1 LIDSWSRDS
10 EPQQVERSDETTKH
24 KTPQAISEYRP
35 RNTFGGGTA
44 RTTAPYNL
52 PTETLTLLF
61 TDIEGS
67 TRLLERLGPEAYTGL
82 LAEHHALV
90 RSALATHGGN
100 EVSTQ
105 GDSFFATFTSP
116 SAALAAVVDMQRALL
131 AHAWPNA
138 EQLRVRMGVHAG
150 EAAETPAGLVGL
162 DIHRAA
168 RLAAVAHGGQVVL
181 SEAAAVL
188 ARQSLLTG
196 ASLRSLGLH
205 RLKDLGRPEHIFQLE
220 APGLEPDFPP
230 LRSLDNPMLK
240 NNLPAQLTSFI
251 GRGPEVADLR
261 ALVESSR
268 LVTLTGL
275 GGSGKTRLALQVAAE
290 LLDGAGDGVWF
301 VDLAPVETSD
311 HVPSAVASVLKVRE
325 QPARS
330 LTETLCLELA
340 DRSLLI
346 LLDNCEHLIDACAKL
361 ADALGRAC
369 PRLHVLATSREPL
382 GIYGECV
389 HRVLPLSVPAVDAER
404 PEEVVASEGAMLF
417 YERARAHQEGFVL
430 NAPNSSAVAS
440 ICRRLDGIPLAIELA
455 AARMRT
461 MSVADIADRLHDR
474 FRLLTGGGRTAVPRQ
489 QTLQTSIDW
498 SYALLNQPERT
509 ALARLSVFAGG
520 FDLGAADAVA
530 GADEADAFRSVDLV
544 SSLVDKSLVQ
554 AEVLATR
561 RTRYRLLESV
571 REYASARL
579 ATPGARDQPTP
590 EEVQTAPAEKDG
602 RATALDA
609 MRREPLATRWRHAI
623 YFLSVAE
630 DLAPKLRQAA
640 QLEAIERLNLEIDN
654 LRAALGTL
662 QEHGPAEMLRMLVAL
677 GYYWLLRGQ
686 LSETLGWYDLS
697 PVGDESQD
705 PDARAALVMMSTLI
719 QLFGGDLEG
728 GARKLS
734 ELEKVTHRCRDR
746 CRWEA
751 WSSMLTAFT
760 KIFEPDLARALAR
773 EAVEKMLLCGG
784 PWDLGAV
791 LTMQGEVERVAGNI
805 TAAEPLYRRALELF
819 EQEGDRFWLC
829 VNILNVGECAVQ
841 SGDYEAAVPV
851 LVSMLPPLREMGN
864 EFLMAYC
871 CLAMGCAAAGLRQWQ
886 EACLVLGAGLG
897 WLERRGMS
905 LEPVEYMMVTRAR
918 STLTTAIGE
927 NALEELL
934 GAGRHARPEQAIEQ
948 CLLGLGMGREAE
960 VGGGGLQATTS
971 HEPHQ
976 GN

>member
-1 LIDSWSRDS
+1 M
-10 EPQQVERSDETTKH
+10 
-24 KTPQAISEYRP
+24 
-35 RNTFGGGTA
+35 
-44 RTTAPYNL
+44 
-52 PTETLTLLF
+52 PTETLTFLF

-67 TRLLERLGPEAYTGL
+67 TKLLERLGPEAYTRL
-82 LAEHHALV
+82 LAEHHQLV
-90 RSALATHGGN
+90 RSALDAHGGN
-100 EVSTQ
+100 EVGTQ
-105 GDSFFATFTSP
+105 GDSFFAAFSSP
-116 SAALAAVVDMQRALL
+116 SAALAAAIDMQGAFAARPWAQG
-131 AHAWPNA
+131 

-150 EAAETPAGLVGL
+150 EASETSAGPVGL
-162 DIHRAA
+162 EVHRAA
-168 RLAAVAHGGQVVL
+168 RVAAVAHGGQVVV

-188 ARQSLLTG
+188 VRESLPAG

-220 APGLEPDFPP
+220 SPGLERDFPP
-230 LRSLDNPMLK
+230 LRSLDNPVLK

-251 GRGPEVADLR
+251 GRGPEVSDLE
-261 ALVESSR
+261 ALVGSSR
-268 LVTLTGL
+268 LVTLTGP

-290 LLDGAGDGVWF
+290 LLDGSGDGVWF
-301 VDLAPVETSD
+301 VDLAPVED
-311 HVPSAVASVLKVRE
+311 PGLVPSAVASVLKVRE

-330 LTETLCLELA
+330 LTETLCVELA
-340 DRSLLI
+340 DQSLLI

-369 PRLHVLATSREPL
+369 PHLSVLATSREPL
-382 GIYGECV
+382 GIYGERV
-389 HRVLPLSVPAVDAER
+389 HRVLPLSVPPAGAAR
-404 PEEVVASEGAMLF
+404 PEDVVVSEGAMLF
-417 YERARAHQEGFVL
+417 CERARAHQEGFVL
-430 NAPNSSAVAS
+430 DGPNSAAVAS

-489 QTLQTSIDW
+489 QTLETSIDW
-498 SYALLNQPERT
+498 SYALLNEPERM

-520 FDLGAADAVA
+520 FDLSAAEAVA
-530 GADEADAFRSVDLV
+530 GADEADAFGTVDLV

-554 AEVLATR
+554 SEVLPSG

-579 ATPGARDQPTP
+579 AALGPRDKPIPGDVQPEPGEKDDGRSAPGA
-590 EEVQTAPAEKDG
+590 
-602 RATALDA
+602 L
-609 MRREPLATRWRHAI
+609 RREPLATRWRHAT

-630 DLAPKLRQAA
+630 GLAPKLRKAA
-640 QLEAIERLNLEIDN
+640 QLEAIEGLNLEMDN
-654 LRAALGTL
+654 LRTALGMF

-677 GYYWLLRGQ
+677 SYYWVLRGQ
-686 LSETLGWYDLS
+686 LSETLGWYDVS

-705 PDARAALVMMSTLI
+705 PDARAELVTMSTLV

-734 ELEKVTHRCRDR
+734 ELEKITQRCRDR

-751 WSSMLTAFT
+751 WGSILAAFT

-773 EAVEKMLLCGG
+773 DAVEKVLLCGG
-784 PWDLGAV
+784 PWDFGAA
-791 LTMQGEVERVAGNI
+791 LTLQGEIERVAGNI
-805 TAAEPLYRRALELF
+805 RAAEPLYRRALELF

-841 SGDYEAAVPV
+841 SDEYEAAVP
-851 LVSMLPPLREMGN
+851 LLASMLPLLREMGN

-871 CLAMGCAAAGLRQWQ
+871 CIAMGCAAAGLRQWQ

-897 WLERRGMS
+897 WVERRGMS
-905 LEPVEYMMVTRAR
+905 IEPVEQMMVTKARA
-918 STLTTAIGE
+918 TLTIAIGE

-934 GAGRHARPEQAIEQ
+934 SAGRHARPEPAIEQ
-948 CLLGLGMGREAE
+948 CLRGLGVGREE
-960 VGGGGLQATTS
+960 GVGGGSLQATTS
-971 HEPHQ
+971 HEPYP